1 MIHNGYIKSEKTSE
15 RKRVLH
21 VLLSSHEQVEH
32 LISSEVACVEEQVVS
47 TGIELL
53 DKELCGGFLKGQ
65 IILLAGNPGS
75 GKTTFGVQF
84 LADGLQK
91 GEPGIFVGLVEP
103 KEDFMKY
110 MWHLGFYLEEYEAK
124 GQFLFIE
131 SLTAKDPAELD
142 LLVDKIVTS
151 ALKMGAKRIVI
162 DSLTAMEVDFSSRK
176 EIRTFL
182 HNRLLRA
189 LKNANLTAIAI
200 VDVPYGEEKIG
211 TGIEE
216 FIFDGVLQL
225 SVKKEKG
232 LPRRQL
238 TVKKFRAKDL
248 SFVDYDLIIGL
259 GGIILI
265 SPFASNPSG
274 TVGDLF
280 LSSGIEGLDDLL
292 GGGFREGTLSI
303 IMGPSGSGKTQLSYN
318 YVLEGARRDELS
330 LYVSFEESEEQ
341 IRKNMLGI
349 APSKSVYDV
358 LVISQGIMG
367 QTPYKLVETQ
377 RGLISRVKPKRIVLD
392 GIKSLKRMYGEEY
405 YQMLIR
411 SLANLYKETKVTA
424 IMTAI
429 GDVFEE
435 SELATLADN
444 LVCLDLR
451 KDGNHFV
458 RDIGVVKAR
467 GTKIGDA
474 VKTIYFSE
482 GGKLYVDQ

>member
-1 MIHNGYIKSEKTSE
+1 M
-15 RKRVLH
+15 VC
-21 VLLSSHEQVEH
+21 VLLSSQERVNH
-32 LISSEVACVEEQVVS
+32 LISSGPACVEEQIVS
-47 TGIELL
+47 TGIKLL

-65 IILLAGNPGS
+65 MILLAGNPGS

-84 LADGLQK
+84 LAEGLQN
-91 GEPGIFVGLVEP
+91 GEPGIFVGLVET

-110 MWHLGFYLEEYEAK
+110 MWHLGFYLEEYETK
-124 GQFLFIE
+124 EQFLFIE

-142 LLVDKIVTS
+142 LLVDKIVKS

-176 EIRTFL
+176 EIRVFL

-189 LKNANLTAIAI
+189 LKKANLTAIAI

-211 TGIEE
+211 SGIEE
-216 FIFDGVLQL
+216 FVFDGILQL
-225 SVKKEKG
+225 TVKKEKG

-248 SFVDYDLIIGL
+248 SFVDYDLIIGS
-259 GGIILI
+259 GGIVLI

-274 TVGDLF
+274 IVGDLF

-318 YVLEGARRDELS
+318 YVLEGARRGELS
-330 LYVSFEESEEQ
+330 LYVSFEESEDQ

-349 APSKSVYDV
+349 ASSDLVFDV

-367 QTPYKLVETQ
+367 QTPYNLVETQ

-392 GIKSLKRMYGEEY
+392 GIKSLNRMYGEEY
-405 YQMLIR
+405 YHMLVR
-411 SLANLYKETKVTA
+411 SLANLYKESKVTT

-429 GDVFEE
+429 GDIFKE

-444 LVCLDLR
+444 LVSLDLR

-458 RDIGVVKAR
+458 REIGVVKAR
-467 GTKIGDA
+467 GSKISDEL
-474 VKTIYFSE
+474 KTIYFSE

>member
-1 MIHNGYIKSEKTSE
+1 M
-15 RKRVLH
+15 VC
-21 VLLSSHEQVEH
+21 VLLSNQEQVNH
-32 LISSEVACVEEQVVS
+32 LVSSGPACIEEQSVS

-75 GKTTFGVQF
+75 GKTIFGVQF
-84 LADGLQK
+84 LVEGLQK
-91 GEPGIFVGLVEP
+91 GEPGIFVGLVES

-110 MWHLGFYLEEYEAK
+110 MWHLGFYLEEYETK
-124 GQFLFIE
+124 EQFLFIE
-131 SLTAKDPAELD
+131 SLIAMDPAELD
-142 LLVDKIVTS
+142 LLVDKIVKS
-151 ALKMGAKRIVI
+151 AFKMGAKRIVI

-176 EIRTFL
+176 EIRAFL

-189 LKNANLTAIAI
+189 LKKANLTAIAI

-211 TGIEE
+211 SGIEE
-216 FIFDGVLQL
+216 FVFDGILQL
-225 SVKKEKG
+225 TVKKEKG

-259 GGIILI
+259 GGIVLI
-265 SPFASNPSG
+265 SPFASNPAG

-280 LSSGIEGLDDLL
+280 LSSGIEGLDNLL

-303 IMGPSGSGKTQLSYN
+303 IMGSSGSGKTQLSYN
-318 YVLEGARRDELS
+318 YVLEGARRGELS
-330 LYVSFEESEEQ
+330 LYVSFEESEDQ

-349 APSKSVYDV
+349 ASSDLVYDV
-358 LVISQGIMG
+358 LVISQGIMA
-367 QTPYKLVETQ
+367 QTPYKLVEIQ
-377 RGLISRVKPKRIVLD
+377 RGLISKVKPKRIVLD
-392 GIKSLKRMYGEEY
+392 GIKSLNRMYGEEY
-405 YQMLIR
+405 YQMLVR
-411 SLANLYKETKVTA
+411 SSANLYKETKVTA

-429 GDVFEE
+429 GDVFKE

-444 LVCLDLR
+444 LVLLDLR

-458 RDIGVVKAR
+458 REIGVVKAR
-467 GTKIGDA
+467 GSKISDKL
-474 VKTIYFSE
+474 KTIYFSE